1 MAEATTSDQHS
12 TSDAAS
18 WASIAL
24 LALAV
29 AWCEWL
35 RPLAISLASLSGL
48 AVACGTLFGA
58 GAFYRH
64 IRPRE
69 NFSVMCIALAQVIL
83 FSAVGIVLSYL
94 LARGDG
100 PLWDT
105 RLAHWD
111 AALGFDWLSYV
122 HWVDRSAL
130 LAGALHIAYGSLI
143 PQIVMLVL
151 ALGFSSRLAE
161 LRAVMLAA
169 IVCGTICILV
179 SAFFP
184 AISNPAT
191 FGLTARDFRHV
202 DPWAGY
208 IHLKDLMA
216 LRDGSFSVLRLGE
229 MQGIITFPSYHAGL
243 SLVTFWGFWASRV
256 TWLRW
261 PGMTLAAM
269 TIAAT
274 PVDGGH
280 YLVDVLAG
288 MAIAAASIAV
298 AVRAIR
304 WTPAFPRLTAWPF
317 RHSHAAS
324 GQ

>member
-1 MAEATTSDQHS
+1 MAETTTPDQRD

-18 WASIAL
+18 WAAIAL
-24 LALAV
+24 LTLAV
-29 AWCEWL
+29 AGCEWL
-35 RPLAISLASLSGL
+35 RPLPISPASLTGL
-48 AVACGTLFGA
+48 AIACGALLGA
-58 GAFYRH
+58 ATFYRTA
-64 IRPRE
+64 RPRE

-83 FSAVGIVLSYL
+83 FSAVGIILSYL

-105 RLAHWD
+105 RLAQWD
-111 AALGFDWLSYV
+111 AAFGFDWRTYV
-122 HWVDRSAL
+122 HWVDASPL
-130 LAGALHIAYGSLI
+130 LTGVLHIAYGSLI

-151 ALGFSSRLAE
+151 ALGFTFRLAE
-161 LRAVMLAA
+161 LRSVMLAA

-208 IHLKDLMA
+208 VHLKDLMA
-216 LRDGSFSVLRLGE
+216 LRDGSFSELRLGE

-243 SLVTFWGFWASRV
+243 SLVTLWGFWASRMA
-256 TWLRW
+256 WLRW
-261 PGMTLAAM
+261 PGMTIAAL

-288 MAIAAASIAV
+288 LAIAAASIV
-298 AVRAIR
+298 IAVRAIR
-304 WTPAFPRLTAWPF
+304 WTPALPRLTAWPF